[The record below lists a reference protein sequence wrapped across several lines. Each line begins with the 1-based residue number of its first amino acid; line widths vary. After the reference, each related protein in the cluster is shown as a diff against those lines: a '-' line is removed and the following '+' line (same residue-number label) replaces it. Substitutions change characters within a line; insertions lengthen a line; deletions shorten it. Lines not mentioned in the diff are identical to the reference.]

1 MKTGNNNQ
9 DQRAREIIEEMKA
22 QGVLDEILPPGQTG
36 ILEIEFSDRI
46 IQCQVQNEAEEQGQ
60 NKTPRIVD

>member
-1 MKTGNNNQ
+1 
-9 DQRAREIIEEMKA
+9 MKA

-36 ILEIEFSDRI
+36 IYEIEFSDRI